1 MFKSDISDSVS
12 DSSIVVSNTSNF
24 FTPNSG
30 KMIITTGELELTSNR
45 LSQIYS
51 GSYSTSYVNSN
62 QLINISKIKSIY
74 TNISDVTT
82 LVSGSNS
89 IYEDQGSHETR
100 CRTKIHTGLYN
111 KRCMQNTTTGIT
123 EYNDTLNK
131 VVRTNYK
138 SNPLLSNAVDASI
151 VVQSN
156 NSRKENSGICS
167 INAGILNLGT
177 NIDGFSASTI
187 IIGSSLSTIYL
198 RGNLIF
204 DNPDMSITNL
214 PDFIRQVIRN
224 RI

>member
-1 MFKSDISDSVS
+1 MPSDLS

-24 FTPNSG
+24 LTENSG
-30 KMIITTGELELTSNR
+30 KMIVTSGELELTSNR
-45 LSQIYS
+45 ISQIYS

-82 LVSGSNS
+82 VISGSNS
-89 IYEDQGSHETR
+89 IYEDQGILETR
-100 CRTKIHTGLYN
+100 CRTKIHTGTYN
-111 KRCMQNTTTGIT
+111 RRCLQNTTTGIT
-123 EYNDTLNK
+123 DYNDTLNK
-131 VVRTNYK
+131 VVSTNYK
-138 SNPLLSNAVDASI
+138 SNPLFLNSIDASI

-156 NSRKENSGICS
+156 NSIKENSGILS

-177 NIDGFSASTI
+177 NSDGFSASTI
-187 IIGSSLSTIYL
+187 SIGSTLSTIYL

-204 DNPDMSITNL
+204 DNSDLTVTNL
-214 PDFIRQVIRN
+214 PDYIRQIVRS